1 MYYLLKSS
9 PLVFQMQLCSQLEQ
23 LEKDN
28 QILREGKT
36 TVAGEGSFP
45 ASSMDGELLRLQA
58 ENSALQKNMAGS
70 ILTGIQLWGL
80 KLKFGKIQGIGQ
92 REDWQGGALY
102 SNLPQIWPLL
112 RLLGLDDH
120 TARWGRL
127 PARLQYCRR
136 KSYLP
141 SRFV

>member
-36 TVAGEGSFP
+36 AVAGEGSFP
-45 ASSMDGELLRLQA
+45 ASSVDGELLRLQA

-70 ILTGIQLWGL
+70 IHAGIQLWG
-80 KLKFGKIQGIGQ
+80 
-92 REDWQGGALY
+92 A
-102 SNLPQIWPLL
+102 
-112 RLLGLDDH
+112 
-120 TARWGRL
+120 
-127 PARLQYCRR
+127 
-136 KSYLP
+136 
-141 SRFV
+141 